1 MSRDY
6 LKRWIGTHAALA
18 FLLLPGLC
26 AFPLLALIT
35 PPSPARALFLG
46 VWALLALALA
56 ALVARVAIRLRRA
69 ASDELRRRAVADNDE
84 RFRRR

>member
-6 LKRWIGTHAALA
+6 LKRWIGTHAALV

-56 ALVARVAIRLRRA
+56 AIVARVAIRLRRA
-69 ASDELRRRAVADNDE
+69 ANDELRRAVADNDE
-84 RFRRR
+84 PLRRR